1 MKPSRWRLAGVWL
14 TMFWLVG
21 VVMFAKHNFALGV
34 LPIVTLWGAYLVVC
48 LKRWYTGREKVR
60 SHPDRSQ

>member
-34 LPIVTLWGAYLVVC
+34 LPIVTLWGGVFGRLSQALVY
-48 LKRWYTGREKVR
+48 R
-60 SHPDRSQ
+60 